1 MGNGRT
7 NQANS
12 RIYYGPNANVFSIMD
27 SLPEGRPLELLW
39 REESSWFY
47 AEYTLSDGVK
57 RRGYI
62 MASNVNILS
71 GSVDPRNITRS
82 NRYVI
87 HAAPVFTGPQPGD
100 YLSAGAVELGALVQ
114 YLNYK
119 INGYALIEY
128 SVSSTQ
134 RKRAYINANN
144 LSASYSGLLSNFCNI
159 AEGEIGEQDP
169 SNKDLTTYGE
179 WYGAN
184 GVPWCAIFV
193 SWCAAQAG
201 ILTEAQSAPVPRV
214 KKEKAVSAMQNW
226 YSSNNRL
233 VSASS
238 SADIHTGD
246 LAFFNGHVGIVVGVS
261 GNTIYLVEGNC
272 DKYVR
277 KYPYT
282 NFNGPSGTILYFG
295 SNYN

>member
-1 MGNGRT
+1 MANGQV
-7 NQANS
+7 NQNNS
-12 RIYYGPNANVFSIMD
+12 KVYYGPSASLFSIME
-27 SLPEGRPLELLW
+27 SLPQGKPLELLW
-39 REESSWFY
+39 REGSSWFY
-47 AEYTLSDGVK
+47 VEYALSDGVK

-62 MASNVNILS
+62 MSSNVNILS
-71 GSVDPRNITRS
+71 GSVDPRSITRS

-100 YLSAGAVELGALVQ
+100 YLSAGSVELGALVQ

-144 LSASYSGLLSNFCNI
+144 LSGSYAGLLSNFCNI

-169 SNKDLTTYGE
+169 ADNDMTKYGE

-184 GVPWCAIFV
+184 GVSWCAIFV

-214 KKEKAVSAMQNW
+214 KKEAAVSTMRNW
-226 YSSNNRL
+226 YSNNNRL

-238 SADIHTGD
+238 SADIRTGD
-246 LAFFNGHVGIVVGVS
+246 LAFFNSHVGIVVGVS
-261 GNTIYLVEGNC
+261 GNTINLVEGNC
-272 DKYVR
+272 GKYVR
-277 KYPYT
+277 KYAYT

-295 SNYN
+295 SNHD